1 MNYLETIGTAVGL
14 AYLWLEYRASIWLWL
29 AGIVMPAIYIFVYYG
44 AGFYADMAVNA
55 YYLGAGIYGW
65 FMWRRRDGSGEEAPI
80 TRMPL
85 RLVVP
90 LALLTAAVF
99 AATAA
104 VLVHF
109 TDSTVP
115 YGDSFTTALSITA
128 LWMLSR
134 KYAEQWL
141 VWIAVDIVSAGL
153 YFYKGLCPTGALYTL
168 YAVAAVAGYFEWLK
182 MMKDGK
188 TTLPDA

>member
-29 AGIVMPAIYIFVYYG
+29 AGIVMPAIYIFVYYSS
-44 AGFYADMAVNA
+44 GFYADMAVNV

-65 FMWRRRDGSGEEAPI
+65 FMWRKRGGSGEEAPI
-80 TRMPL
+80 ARMPL
-85 RLVVP
+85 RLVAP
-90 LALLTAAVF
+90 LAFLTAAVF
-99 AATAA
+99 ATTAA

-134 KYAEQWL
+134 KYIEQWL
-141 VWIAVDIVSAGL
+141 VWLAVDLITIGLYLYKGIPLPAGL
-153 YFYKGLCPTGALYTL
+153 YALYSAL
-168 YAVAAVAGYFEWLK
+168 AVAGYLRWRKLAAQE
-182 MMKDGK
+182 
-188 TTLPDA
+188 TTGAAK